1 MTDFQRII
9 FKNKLI
15 AKKHDENKFNNKEL
29 CAFTNSIINKA
40 INIQNRTKVLTF
52 NNYINTIKPFLEFSP
67 RMNSSSR
74 KTSLIISQN
83 NKSHR
88 LITNSSKHHQKFN
101 HNSTK
106 NIFNINSPSIPSLH
120 RMNTAMNTKMFIKTS
135 HNKNDILSSFTNELS
150 KRKNQMFLYTSHCSS
165 PTAKVAK
172 PSLISHSSKSIFST
186 NREHSKLT
194 LKRAKELKKFSFS
207 SQEIEFATLAYNLRK
222 STEKYFSNEINKTIS
237 SVKYKDEYNDKVYE
251 NENEKLNLRKKIRDC
266 LLKDINE
273 TKNPY
278 IHDTFFQNKANKIN
292 FIDDIYH
299 VPVFRN
305 KFLFHDKEGIL
316 EKIAN
321 PNYIEKEYK
330 ITISKA
336 RREKIFKEDKLRNKT
351 YFKSLIQNAEIEIEN
366 EKQKENNKLF
376 RLQMEK
382 YFVLP
387 CLTYNKVKIINDSK
401 LKLLIY
407 NL

>member
-1 MTDFQRII
+1 MTDFERII

-15 AKKHDENKFNNKEL
+15 AKKHNDNKSNIKEL
-29 CAFTNSIINKA
+29 CFFTNSLINKA
-40 INIQNRTKVLTF
+40 INIPNETKLTTF

-67 RMNSSSR
+67 HMNSSSR
-74 KTSLIISQN
+74 KASLIMSQS
-83 NKSHR
+83 NKSNR
-88 LITNSSKHHQKFN
+88 LINTSSKQQQN
-101 HNSTK
+101 CNQNSNK
-106 NIFNINSPSIPSLH
+106 NIFNIKSPPIPSLH
-120 RMNTAMNTKMFIKTS
+120 RTNTAKNTKMFIKIS
-135 HNKNDILSSFTNELS
+135 QNKNDILSSFTDELS
-150 KRKNQMFLYTSHCSS
+150 KRKNKMLLYTSLCSS
-165 PTAKVAK
+165 PTIKATK
-172 PSLISHSSKSIFST
+172 PPLISHSSKSIFSS
-186 NREHSKLT
+186 RKEHSKLT
-194 LKRAKELKKFSFS
+194 LKRAKELKKLSFS

-222 STEKYFSNEINKTIS
+222 STEKYFSNETNQTIS
-237 SVKYKDEYNDKVYE
+237 LSEYKDEYNDKVYE
-251 NENEKLNLRKKIRDC
+251 NENEKLIPNFRKKIRDC

-273 TKNPY
+273 TKNPH
-278 IHDTFFQNKANKIN
+278 IHDSFFQKRTNKIN

-305 KFLFHDKEGIL
+305 KLLFHNKEGIL

-351 YFKSLIQNAEIEIEN
+351 YFKSLIQNAEN
-366 EKQKENNKLF
+366 EKQKENNKVF
-376 RLQMEK
+376 QLQMEK

-401 LKLLIY
+401 LKHLIY